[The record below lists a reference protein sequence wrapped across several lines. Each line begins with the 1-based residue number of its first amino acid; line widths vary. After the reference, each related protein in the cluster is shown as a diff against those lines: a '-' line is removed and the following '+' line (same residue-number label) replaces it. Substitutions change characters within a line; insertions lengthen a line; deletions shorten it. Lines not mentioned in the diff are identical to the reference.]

1 MILNVVQKTVEP
13 DITVLVLEGRLS
25 LGRECQHVEDMVRQ
39 LKESG
44 HKKLIFDLTQLNYSD
59 SAGLGMMAMAAA
71 MMRGAGGD
79 LRLAAPVSRVV
90 DALKLTQLDK
100 ILPIYPDLAAACQ
113 GF

>member
-13 DITVLVLEGRLS
+13 DITVLALEGRLS
-25 LGRECQHVEDMVRQ
+25 LGRECQRVEDMVRQ

-44 HKKLIFDLTQLNYSD
+44 HKKLVFDLTQLNYSD

-71 MMRGAGGD
+71 MMRSAGGD

-113 GF
+113 SF